1 LWGPCGWPSALTE
14 DACSCLILILP
25 AGQGVPCHAR
35 LPMLALCMPTLCV
48 PTLCV
53 PLALCVPLRALWLRG
68 VPMVRRR
75 YRMALA
81 RALARALAKALAD
94 LPEGVPMA
102 VPMAVPML
110 AAHARGAG
118 GVAPSLGLA
127 RA

>member
-1 LWGPCGWPSALTE
+1 
-14 DACSCLILILP
+14 
-25 AGQGVPCHAR
+25 VR
-35 LPMLALCMPTLCV
+35 LSLTLCV
-48 PTLCV
+48 LAPCV
-53 PLALCVPLRALWLRG
+53 PLAALRMPG
-68 VPMVRRR
+68 VAMVRRC

-94 LPEGVPMA
+94 LPEGVTLPEW
-102 VPMAVPML
+102 